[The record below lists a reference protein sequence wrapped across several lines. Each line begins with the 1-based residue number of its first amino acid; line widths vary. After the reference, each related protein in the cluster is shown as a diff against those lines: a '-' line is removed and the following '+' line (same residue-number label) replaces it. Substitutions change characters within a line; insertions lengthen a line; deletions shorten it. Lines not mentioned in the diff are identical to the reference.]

1 MKNFLMSKLFL
12 SFLLFSLMTALTV
25 VQSIYQDYTSIID
38 FDLTVIHNSLQL
50 VSNKY
55 PDFDDLTSYSHFL
68 TYGLFYK
75 AFALFDHNLISNIDL
90 LVKLENPELA
100 LQKLYIISRIANSTI
115 HFITIIFI
123 YKLLGVFKIN
133 EYYKILT
140 AVFIIF
146 SETFLANFII
156 LRTDIVAV
164 CYFFISAYFLLDF
177 IKSTKLSN
185 LFFVS
190 LFMILSLLA
199 KVQIIFLYM
208 FLFFFFIFYAA
219 YEKKNEIYRGNF
231 LFSKI
236 INLKFILLFFIFLY
250 FIFQIYLNKFVNSS
264 TGVGYF
270 DFFCFSFYFLIMYSA
285 IFYMSRLKNSP
296 NKYLYNIFSIII
308 FFSIFD
314 VFLLK
319 ILNIFGLI
327 KIDFNIIFS
336 LTNPF
341 YFLKIYSPFSGQE
354 FSTNLIYEIFIVLF
368 KDFNFN
374 LIYSFLLLVVI
385 LTSFYQLMLPYK
397 KGKYNQQ
404 YIYIFLLAFITL
416 FLSAITNIRY
426 NVSYNIY
433 FIPFFFILLAIFF
446 NSIQTKNKLIFS
458 TIVSIFIIFNFVK
471 NLTDYQTYIYKPSN
485 HHFICMN
492 KSTRDFY
499 YHWARNF
506 DEDFFKKICFNKS
519 LLFK

>member
-1 MKNFLMSKLFL
+1 MGKLFL

-115 HFITIIFI
+115 HFITIVFI

-133 EYYKILT
+133 EYYKVLT
-140 AVFIIF
+140 VVFIIF

-185 LFFVS
+185 LFLVS

-208 FLFFFFIFYAA
+208 FLFFF
-219 YEKKNEIYRGNF
+219 
-231 LFSKI
+231 
-236 INLKFILLFFIFLY
+236 LY
-250 FIFQIYLNKFVNSS
+250 FIQLTKKKMKYTEVISYFQ
-264 TGVGYF
+264 
-270 DFFCFSFYFLIMYSA
+270 
-285 IFYMSRLKNSP
+285 
-296 NKYLYNIFSIII
+296 
-308 FFSIFD
+308 
-314 VFLLK
+314 
-319 ILNIFGLI
+319 
-327 KIDFNIIFS
+327 
-336 LTNPF
+336 
-341 YFLKIYSPFSGQE
+341 
-354 FSTNLIYEIFIVLF
+354 
-368 KDFNFN
+368 
-374 LIYSFLLLVVI
+374 
-385 LTSFYQLMLPYK
+385 
-397 KGKYNQQ
+397 
-404 YIYIFLLAFITL
+404 
-416 FLSAITNIRY
+416 
-426 NVSYNIY
+426 
-433 FIPFFFILLAIFF
+433 
-446 NSIQTKNKLIFS
+446 
-458 TIVSIFIIFNFVK
+458 
-471 NLTDYQTYIYKPSN
+471 
-485 HHFICMN
+485 
-492 KSTRDFY
+492 KS
-499 YHWARNF
+499 
-506 DEDFFKKICFNKS
+506 
-519 LLFK
+519 